1 MLFDPLQNTL
11 KNTTNKAMPES
22 GCRESKSS
30 NWDHPDSWNDAHCGC
45 ETVFFAAS
53 STSRSRQHQ
62 AEHCTFKSVAL
73 LVAKRLNCRFNCV
86 NLSAAGRLPGW
97 RRFLSAGVPPPWDI
111 LNSQPISTHIKPY
124 HICIFC
130 IFCIFSGFS
139 GSVMP
144 CPHCR
149 QSFLFRMSTCLPI
162 LSVFCNFLQ
171 CRRR

>member
-1 MLFDPLQNTL
+1 MNQSHQTETIRTHEMTL
-11 KNTTNKAMPES
+11 IA
-22 GCRESKSS
+22 GF
-30 NWDHPDSWNDAHCGC
+30 
-45 ETVFFAAS
+45 ETAFFAAS

-73 LVAKRLNCRFNCV
+73 LVAKRRKSVVISLCKSVRSRQAAWLEEV
-86 NLSAAGRLPGW
+86 SLSR
-97 RRFLSAGVPPPWDI
+97 SAPSMRST
-111 LNSQPISTHIKPY
+111 LNSQLISSHIKPY
-124 HICIFC
+124 HICHHIC
-130 IFCIFSGFS
+130 IFCIFLGFS
-139 GSVMP
+139 GSVIP

>member
-1 MLFDPLQNTL
+1 
-11 KNTTNKAMPES
+11 MPAS
-22 GCRESKSS
+22 GCESKSS
-30 NWDHPDSWNDAHCGC
+30 KSSTIRTHEMTLIADLRQLFLRH
-45 ETVFFAAS
+45 F

-73 LVAKRLNCRFNCV
+73 LVAKRRKSVVISLCKSVRSRQAAWLEEV
-86 NLSAAGRLPGW
+86 SLSR
-97 RRFLSAGVPPPWDI
+97 SAPSMRST
-111 LNSQPISTHIKPY
+111 LKSQLISTHIKPY
-124 HICIFC
+124 HICHHIC

-139 GSVMP
+139 GSVMA